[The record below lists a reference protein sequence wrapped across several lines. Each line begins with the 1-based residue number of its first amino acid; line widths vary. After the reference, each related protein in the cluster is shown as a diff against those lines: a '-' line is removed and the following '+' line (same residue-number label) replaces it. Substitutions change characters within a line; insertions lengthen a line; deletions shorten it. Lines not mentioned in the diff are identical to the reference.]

1 MSLLSTKY
9 QAAVDQFWLADWQTD
24 AISDW

>member
-1 MSLLSTKY
+1 MWVYYKNQT
-9 QAAVDQFWLADWQTD
+9 AIDQFWLTDWQTD